1 MVCGGLT
8 LRNSNVPD
16 VVAFSLSHIIE
27 FFLMGGK
34 GGFAKKSKSPDIN
47 IYLYDIYVQNK
58 AEIMEAV
65 LFLGLTV
72 WIMYFLFIRNPK
84 Q

>member
-16 VVAFSLSHIIE
+16 VSFLLLSNIVAIFS
-27 FFLMGGK
+27 MGGK

-47 IYLYDIYVQNK
+47 IYLYDTYVIK
-58 AEIMEAV
+58 
-65 LFLGLTV
+65 
-72 WIMYFLFIRNPK
+72 
-84 Q
+84 

>member
-34 GGFAKKSKSPDIN
+34 GGFAKKSKYPDIN
-47 IYLYDIYVQNK
+47 IYLYDIY
-58 AEIMEAV
+58 I
-65 LFLGLTV
+65 
-72 WIMYFLFIRNPK
+72 
-84 Q
+84 